1 MLRLILEFE
10 LFSGKKNV
18 RVQVSTL
25 EDLTAKFQEVL
36 GLTGQSIT
44 VSLWQADL
52 AEWVDVTPLQDFE
65 MDKAKVRVQIDSPL
79 PEAHGIR
86 DGSSPVLMQSMVY
99 LPNLL
104 LTPQSVLLPPQHHR
118 YRRSHVSNCR
128 LGGRTEGAVVALSAN
143 C

>member
-52 AEWVDVTPLQDFE
+52 AEWVDVTSLQLYKTSRWTRRKCEFRSIRPFLRPTGLG
-65 MDKAKVRVQIDSPL
+65 MDQVWS
-79 PEAHGIR
+79 
-86 DGSSPVLMQSMVY
+86 
-99 LPNLL
+99 
-104 LTPQSVLLPPQHHR
+104 
-118 YRRSHVSNCR
+118 
-128 LGGRTEGAVVALSAN
+128 
-143 C
+143 